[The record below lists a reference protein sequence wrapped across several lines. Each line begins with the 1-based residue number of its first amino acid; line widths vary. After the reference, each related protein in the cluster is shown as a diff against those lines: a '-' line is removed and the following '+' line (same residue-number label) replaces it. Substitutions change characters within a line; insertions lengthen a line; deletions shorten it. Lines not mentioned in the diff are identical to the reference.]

1 MSIKVE
7 RKTSIQIVNIIT
19 GLLERSRESGSPF
32 WRDIALRLS
41 SSRRNYAK
49 VNLGKLNDLVNDS
62 DVIVIPGFLLSSG
75 IFNKKIKIAALKAS
89 PKARAK
95 LEAAGAEYV
104 DLQDLA
110 NENPKGTGI
119 KIIR

>member
-75 IFNKKIKIAALKAS
+75 IFNKKLK
-89 PKARAK
+89 
-95 LEAAGAEYV
+95 L
-104 DLQDLA
+104 LH
-110 NENPKGTGI
+110 
-119 KIIR
+119 